1 MKLID
6 ELRARRRELE
16 LSQDDVA
23 TKLGVATN
31 MISAWECK
39 KNRPR
44 LDLLVAW
51 GQVLGLR
58 LKWEEADDQ
67 SNE

>member
-23 TKLGVATN
+23 TKLGVALN
-31 MISAWECK
+31 MISAWERK

-51 GQVLGLR
+51 GQVLGLK
-58 LKWEEADDQ
+58 LEWEEDE
-67 SNE
+67 SNG

>member
-16 LSQDDVA
+16 LPQGDIA
-23 TKLGVATN
+23 IKLGVATN
-31 MISAWECK
+31 MISAWERK

-51 GQVLGLR
+51 GQVLGLK
-58 LKWEEADDQ
+58 LKWEEAND
-67 SNE
+67 